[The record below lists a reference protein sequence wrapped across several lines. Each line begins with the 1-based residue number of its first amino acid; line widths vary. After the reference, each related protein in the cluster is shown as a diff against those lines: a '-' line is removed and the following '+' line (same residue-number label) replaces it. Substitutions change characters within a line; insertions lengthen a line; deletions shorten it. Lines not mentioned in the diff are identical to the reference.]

1 MTTSLEVVLPVLNEE
16 KSLEASTR
24 KLHSFLSDGFASYEW
39 RILIA
44 ENGSTDSTPQIAA
57 RLSETMANV
66 GVVNL
71 GVRGRGRAI
80 RKGWL
85 ESRADIL
92 AYMDIDLSTDLAS
105 LVDAVEAIELHRY
118 DIAVGSRLLKGS
130 RVIGR
135 PFHREVMSRAYSMT
149 FRLLYLT
156 RFRDAQCGFKAISR
170 ETASAIL
177 PVVEDMGWFF
187 DTELL
192 IVAEKNGYRIK
203 EVPVTW
209 TDDPD
214 TRVRII
220 PTIMGDLKGLLRLK
234 LGGLAKA
241 SKALAASAGNPHGE

>member
-1 MTTSLEVVLPVLNEE
+1 
-16 KSLEASTR
+16 
-24 KLHSFLSDGFASYEW
+24 
-39 RILIA
+39 
-44 ENGSTDSTPQIAA
+44 
-57 RLSETMANV
+57 
-66 GVVNL
+66 
-71 GVRGRGRAI
+71 
-80 RKGWL
+80 
-85 ESRADIL
+85 
-92 AYMDIDLSTDLAS
+92 
-105 LVDAVEAIELHRY
+105 
-118 DIAVGSRLLKGS
+118 
-130 RVIGR
+130 
-135 PFHREVMSRAYSMT
+135 MT

-156 RFRDAQCGFKAISR
+156 RFRDAQCGFKAINR
-170 ETASAIL
+170 ETASALL

>member
-1 MTTSLEVVLPVLNEE
+1 MTTSLEVVLPVLDEE
-16 KSLEASTR
+16 KSLEASVR
-24 KLHSFLSDGFASYEW
+24 KLHAHLGGAFASYDW
-39 RILIA
+39 RILVA
-44 ENGSTDSTPQIAA
+44 ENGSTDSTPQIAD
-57 RLSETMANV
+57 RLSETLPNV

-80 RKGWL
+80 RRGWL
-85 ESRADIL
+85 ESGADIV

-105 LVDAVEAIELHRY
+105 LEDAVEAIESHGY
-118 DIAVGSRLLKGS
+118 DIAVGSRLLKES

-135 PFHREVMSRAYSMT
+135 PFHREVMSRAYSLT

-170 ETASAIL
+170 EAASALL
-177 PVVEDMGWFF
+177 PVVQDMGWFF

-220 PTIMGDLKGLLRLK
+220 PTIFGDLKGLLRLK

-241 SKALAASAGNPHGE
+241 SKALAASAGRPRRE